1 MLKEHDFG
9 FAKTDKL
16 TVPKPR
22 SKTPPFQR
30 SMRRF
35 NIFVYESWCPMKLVN
50 IGFGNM
56 VNADRV
62 VAMIAPDSAPVKRV
76 VQDARE
82 KGMLVDASYGRK
94 TQAVVIM
101 DSGHVVLSGIPL
113 DTVTGRIAEEPDE

>member
-1 MLKEHDFG
+1 
-9 FAKTDKL
+9 
-16 TVPKPR
+16 
-22 SKTPPFQR
+22 
-30 SMRRF
+30 
-35 NIFVYESWCPMKLVN
+35 MKLVN

-56 VNADRV
+56 VNADRI

-113 DTVTGRIAEEPDE
+113 DTVTGRVAEEPDE

>member
-1 MLKEHDFG
+1 M
-9 FAKTDKL
+9 KL
-16 TVPKPR
+16 FSART
-22 SKTPPFQR
+22 
-30 SMRRF
+30 RRP
-35 NIFVYESWCPMKLVN
+35 IFYREACPMKLVN

-82 KGMLVDASYGRK
+82 RGMLVDASYGRK

-101 DSGHVVLSGIPL
+101 DSGHIVLSGIPL

>member
-1 MLKEHDFG
+1 
-9 FAKTDKL
+9 
-16 TVPKPR
+16 
-22 SKTPPFQR
+22 
-30 SMRRF
+30 
-35 NIFVYESWCPMKLVN
+35 MKLVN

-62 VAMIAPDSAPVKRV
+62 VAMIAPDSAPVKRMI
-76 VQDARE
+76 QDARE

-94 TQAVVIM
+94 TQAVVVM

>member
-1 MLKEHDFG
+1 
-9 FAKTDKL
+9 
-16 TVPKPR
+16 
-22 SKTPPFQR
+22 
-30 SMRRF
+30 
-35 NIFVYESWCPMKLVN
+35 MKLVN

-56 VNADRV
+56 VNADRI

-76 VQDARE
+76 IQDARE

-113 DTVTGRIAEEPDE
+113 DTVTGRVAEEPDE

>member
-1 MLKEHDFG
+1 MLKKAGAPHFSE
-9 FAKTDKL
+9 AKH
-16 TVPKPR
+16 
-22 SKTPPFQR
+22 
-30 SMRRF
+30 F
-35 NIFVYESWCPMKLVN
+35 NFILFLFDESWCPMKLVN

-56 VNADRV
+56 VNADRI

-113 DTVTGRIAEEPDE
+113 DTVTGRVAEEPDE

>member
-1 MLKEHDFG
+1 MLKRAGAPHLSE
-9 FAKTDKL
+9 AKRL
-16 TVPKPR
+16 QI
-22 SKTPPFQR
+22 FL
-30 SMRRF
+30 
-35 NIFVYESWCPMKLVN
+35 IFVDESWCPMKLVN

-62 VAMIAPDSAPVKRV
+62 VAMIAPDSAPVKRM

>member
-1 MLKEHDFG
+1 
-9 FAKTDKL
+9 
-16 TVPKPR
+16 
-22 SKTPPFQR
+22 
-30 SMRRF
+30 
-35 NIFVYESWCPMKLVN
+35 MKLVN

-56 VNADRV
+56 VNADRI

-76 VQDARE
+76 IQDARE

>member
-1 MLKEHDFG
+1 
-9 FAKTDKL
+9 
-16 TVPKPR
+16 
-22 SKTPPFQR
+22 
-30 SMRRF
+30 
-35 NIFVYESWCPMKLVN
+35 MKLVN

-56 VNADRV
+56 VNADRI

-76 VQDARE
+76 IQDARE

-101 DSGHVVLSGIPL
+101 DSGHMVLSGIPL

>member
-1 MLKEHDFG
+1 
-9 FAKTDKL
+9 
-16 TVPKPR
+16 
-22 SKTPPFQR
+22 
-30 SMRRF
+30 
-35 NIFVYESWCPMKLVN
+35 MKLVN

-76 VQDARE
+76 IQDARE

>member
-1 MLKEHDFG
+1 MLFSTS
-9 FAKTDKL
+9 FAVSEGNRGHFLRPRRKTHSIGDAIPL
-16 TVPKPR
+16 
-22 SKTPPFQR
+22 FL
-30 SMRRF
+30 F
-35 NIFVYESWCPMKLVN
+35 YESWCPMKLVN

-56 VNADRV
+56 VNADRI

-76 VQDARE
+76 IQDARE